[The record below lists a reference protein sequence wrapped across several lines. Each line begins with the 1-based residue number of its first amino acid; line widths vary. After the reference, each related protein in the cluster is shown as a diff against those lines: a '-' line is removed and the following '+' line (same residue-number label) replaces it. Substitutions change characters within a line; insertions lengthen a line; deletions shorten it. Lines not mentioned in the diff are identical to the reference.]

1 MLKRFVKRLLSCL
14 LLAALF
20 VLVVIGGTLGVQ
32 GWRLYRA
39 TAAQKPIAGLYDEIS
54 SRPGFASCDQLPQ
67 TYIDAVISVE
77 DSRFEKHHGIDPAAI
92 VRALWADLRT
102 RSLAEGGSTLTQ
114 QLAKNELFT
123 QEKQMARK
131 AAEMFAARDI
141 EDYYS
146 KQQIFEMYAGS
157 CYFGNQWSGVAQ
169 AAQGYFGKPTRELTR
184 AECVVL
190 AGLPNAPSVYAAN
203 GELARRRAL
212 VVVER
217 MERAKKLTHTQ
228 ALELRDEVSALPL
241 VLGTLFQQLYSFADT
256 VIVGRCLGTDALG
269 AVGTTYSLN
278 FLILGFVLGSCT
290 GFGIPVAQSFGAR
303 DSEDMHKYLFN
314 GAVLCVVLSVVFT
327 IVTTL
332 TAAPLL
338 QLIHT
343 PAELFPDA
351 VAYIRIIFL
360 GIPATV
366 LFNYTS
372 TVLHSLGDSQHPFYF
387 LLISSFLNIGLDWLF
402 IVPLGMGVEGAAIA
416 TVVSQ
421 LFSGLLCTWWFFT
434 RVEGIHFTRENCVL
448 SAGHCGRLAYIG
460 LPMGFEYSVS
470 AIGAFIMQ
478 DAINL
483 LGSTAVAA
491 QTAGEKI
498 RQMFT
503 VPMASVGTAMA
514 TYVGQNHGAHRTD
527 RVRQGIRD
535 GCILQLCYCA
545 AAWVVL
551 FFVKGWAVGL
561 VLGDADP
568 AVTSGAVEY
577 LTVISVLFC
586 INGLLMVFRNTL
598 QGLGY
603 SVQAVIS
610 GVGELIG
617 RALCGWLAVHSLGYF
632 GICIANPIAWGL
644 ALLYCVFMVT
654 RVLKKENA

>member
-157 CYFGNQWSGVAQ
+157 CYFG
-169 AAQGYFGKPTRELTR
+169 KPTRELTR

-241 VLGTLFQQLYSFADT
+241 
-256 VIVGRCLGTDALG
+256 
-269 AVGTTYSLN
+269 
-278 FLILGFVLGSCT
+278 
-290 GFGIPVAQSFGAR
+290 
-303 DSEDMHKYLFN
+303 
-314 GAVLCVVLSVVFT
+314 
-327 IVTTL
+327 
-332 TAAPLL
+332 
-338 QLIHT
+338 
-343 PAELFPDA
+343 
-351 VAYIRIIFL
+351 
-360 GIPATV
+360 
-366 LFNYTS
+366 
-372 TVLHSLGDSQHPFYF
+372 
-387 LLISSFLNIGLDWLF
+387 W
-402 IVPLGMGVEGAAIA
+402 
-416 TVVSQ
+416 
-421 LFSGLLCTWWFFT
+421 
-434 RVEGIHFTRENCVL
+434 
-448 SAGHCGRLAYIG
+448 
-460 LPMGFEYSVS
+460 
-470 AIGAFIMQ
+470 
-478 DAINL
+478 
-483 LGSTAVAA
+483 
-491 QTAGEKI
+491 
-498 RQMFT
+498 
-503 VPMASVGTAMA
+503 
-514 TYVGQNHGAHRTD
+514 
-527 RVRQGIRD
+527 
-535 GCILQLCYCA
+535 
-545 AAWVVL
+545 
-551 FFVKGWAVGL
+551 
-561 VLGDADP
+561 
-568 AVTSGAVEY
+568 
-577 LTVISVLFC
+577 
-586 INGLLMVFRNTL
+586 
-598 QGLGY
+598 
-603 SVQAVIS
+603 
-610 GVGELIG
+610 
-617 RALCGWLAVHSLGYF
+617 
-632 GICIANPIAWGL
+632 
-644 ALLYCVFMVT
+644 
-654 RVLKKENA
+654 